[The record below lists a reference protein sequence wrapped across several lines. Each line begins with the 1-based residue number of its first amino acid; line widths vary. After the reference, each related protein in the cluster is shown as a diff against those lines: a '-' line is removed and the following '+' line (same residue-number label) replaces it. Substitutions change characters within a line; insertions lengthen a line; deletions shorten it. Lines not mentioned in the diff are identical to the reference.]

1 MHLFLSSFAMQT
13 EWVRICAVHGG
24 GMESIMSANKP
35 NIFVRAAKAVAGYFR
50 ELKSELKKVSW
61 PSWKQVRTNT
71 GVVLMALILLGA
83 FIALLDLG
91 FTFLY
96 NGTLLK

>member
-1 MHLFLSSFAMQT
+1 MR
-13 EWVRICAVHGG
+13 WHGG
-24 GMESIMSANKP
+24 GMESIMSAKKS

-61 PSWKQVRTNT
+61 PTWKQIRTNT
-71 GVVLMALILLGA
+71 GVVITALILLGA

-91 FTFLY
+91 FEFLY
-96 NGTLLK
+96 KSTLLK